1 MSINRNPPFYECQHC
16 SKKLLRKD
24 AFDKHL
30 CEPMRKLALCK
41 TKKGNSAFQDYKYW
55 LSLKKRTVFEFNTF
69 MNSKFFNAFV
79 QFQEFCSEKGIP
91 DKKLFINLMVE
102 IDMSPFIWRTDF
114 IYEKYI
120 AHYDSTKTPIQMATI
135 TLSTLSKLAE
145 ILECDIGD
153 VLENLMP
160 SELSKL
166 IFERRL
172 SPWVLLLSKKFMHYL
187 HMITDQTQYI
197 MITSIVNPVEW
208 HKTFKT
214 KPKSVGEIKSLIKE
228 FNL

>member
-1 MSINRNPPFYECQHC
+1 MSTNRNPPFYECQHC

-30 CEPMRKLALCK
+30 CEPMRRLALCK
-41 TKKGNSAFQDYKYW
+41 TKKGNSAFNDYKYW
-55 LSLKKRTVFEFNTF
+55 LNLKKRTVTEFSTF
-69 MNSKFFNAFV
+69 MNSKFFNAFID
-79 QFQEFCSEKGIP
+79 FQDFCSSKGIP
-91 DKKLFINLMVE
+91 DKKLFIQQMVDL
-102 IDMSPFIWRTDF
+102 DMSPFIWKTDL

-120 AHYDSTKTPIQMATI
+120 AYYDVIKTPMEMAT
-135 TLSTLSKLAE
+135 TTFSTLSKLAN

-153 VLENLMP
+153 ALEHLLP
-160 SELSKL
+160 SEISKL

-187 HMITDQTQYI
+187 HMLTDQTQYI
-197 MITSIVNPVEW
+197 MITSVIDPDEW
-208 HKTFKT
+208 HKKFKT
-214 KPKSVGEIKSLIKE
+214 KPKTVEKIKSLITE